1 MTTIRPRTRRSSKD
15 SGPTVLVFPE
25 CLPQE
30 KAKAKAKVRVR
41 VRDAEVKVRGKV
53 KVTVKAKVKVKVKVK
68 EKAKE
73 KAKVKVRV
81 STLVQVRQTAMVVSS
96 VGRRC
101 TGPMNVPRPAG
112 DHTVLRRAGPNSA
125 GTKRP

>member
-15 SGPTVLVFPE
+15 SGPMVLVFPE
-25 CLPQE
+25 CMPQE

-41 VRDAEVKVRGKV
+41 VRDAEAKVKGKV
-53 KVTVKAKVKVKVKVK
+53 KVMVKVKVKVKV
-68 EKAKE
+68 KAKE

-81 STLVQVRQTAMVVSS
+81 NTSVQVQLQVMVVSS
-96 VGRRC
+96 VGRRR

-112 DHTVLRRAGPNSA
+112 GHIALRRAGLNSA
-125 GTKRP
+125 GMKRP